1 MKFHSGKDFSSA
13 DVVYSFKRLL
23 DEKTGFRLRARCSNS
38 STRTASPRRT
48 RTTVIFTT
56 KNPVVELPVLITNK
70 FTNIVPDGATGETLR
85 LKGDGTGPFMQEQF
99 TPNAPVRILR
109 KNPNYW
115 NAGQPKADC
124 LRITVAQEA
133 VAAVSAIK
141 AGQVD
146 LMLNVDPSVIT
157 AAQGRSVGRAPGDRR
172 HRTR

>member
-1 MKFHSGKDFSSA
+1 M
-13 DVVYSFKRLL
+13 V
-23 DEKTGFRLRARCSNS
+23 
-38 STRTASPRRT
+38 
-48 RTTVIFTT
+48 FTT

-85 LKGDGTGPFMQEQF
+85 LHGDGTGPFMQEQF

-146 LMLNVDPSVIT
+146 LMLNVDPSVIASLKDDPSVQLLET
-157 AAQGRSVGRAPGDRR
+157 ARLQLDDDLGVDRHHAFR
-172 HRTR
+172 RLRRCVRR